1 MKFLIDFFRCS
12 LLALCLASTAH
23 AQALHKSWEGQ
34 WVAAAGSQVRSIA
47 PLSIAP
53 RGAATV
59 LTQSGQACP
68 LGYDGNLTPH
78 EIAAQIEAVRD
89 WQLRPQ
95 HWPPG
100 VDPASLHGL
109 IQEFDKA
116 LQLVNGLAPS
126 RYRSTRLRSK
136 GDDGCADAD
145 DIFFV
150 LHQGQQLLRVRL
162 PSASLGVDVTLFKR
176 QGSP

>member
-1 MKFLIDFFRCS
+1 MKFLIVLTRCAF
-12 LLALCLASTAH
+12 LALCLSGTAH

-34 WVAAAGSQVRSIA
+34 WVAAAGSQARTVA
-47 PLSIAP
+47 PLTIAQ
-53 RGAATV
+53 RGPATL

-68 LGYDGNLTPH
+68 LGYDGNLTPA

-89 WQLRPQ
+89 WQSRPQ
-95 HWPPG
+95 HWTPG
-100 VDPASLHGL
+100 VNPASLHGL
-109 IQEFDKA
+109 NQEFDKA
-116 LQLVNGLAPS
+116 LQLVNALTPN
-126 RYRSTRLRSK
+126 RYRSSRLRSR

-176 QGSP
+176 QIAP